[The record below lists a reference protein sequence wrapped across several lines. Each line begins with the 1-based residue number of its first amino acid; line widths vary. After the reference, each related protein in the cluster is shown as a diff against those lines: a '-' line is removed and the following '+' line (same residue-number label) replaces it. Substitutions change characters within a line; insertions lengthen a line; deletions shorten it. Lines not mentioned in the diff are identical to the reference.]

1 MKNTSSVIDMSVYD
15 MSVVVVDCN
24 MPRSRFQL
32 QAINML
38 NDGLNG
44 LAYRTEDVDI
54 LRTDIVEVLKR
65 IEKLCEHDGYHLV
78 TRTFLCTKLCAKDA
92 QNAFKISLAES
103 FGKGPD
109 DPYSV
114 SFYDDVFADISFIPV
129 QGVFV
134 RSEAQPPHMFAA
146 RFDNSGREDV
156 YNKTLAEEGGEV

>member
-15 MSVVVVDCN
+15 MSVVVVN
-24 MPRSRFQL
+24 NKLPRSRFQL
-32 QAINML
+32 QAITML

-78 TRTFLCTKLCAKDA
+78 TKTSLCTKLCAKDA

-103 FGKGPD
+103 FGKALTIPTVSRSMTMCL
-109 DPYSV
+109 PSSLLYPCRVYSC
-114 SFYDDVFADISFIPV
+114 
-129 QGVFV
+129 
-134 RSEAQPPHMFAA
+134 AA
-146 RFDNSGREDV
+146 RRSLRTCSQPALTIAV
-156 YNKTLAEEGGEV
+156 ARMSITRR

>member
-15 MSVVVVDCN
+15 MSVVVVNCKL
-24 MPRSRFQL
+24 PRSRFQL
-32 QAINML
+32 QAINIL
-38 NDGLNG
+38 NDSLDG

-65 IEKLCEHDGYHLV
+65 IEKLCGHDGYHLV
-78 TRTFLCTKLCAKDA
+78 ARTSLCSNLCAKDA
-92 QNAFKISLAES
+92 QNAFEISLAES

-114 SFYDDVFADISFIPV
+114 SLYDDVFAEISFIPV

-156 YNKTLAEEGGEV
+156 YNKTLAEEGGEA